1 MKEVEFKGRRFVV
14 LETKK
19 DFDEFEKIL
28 DEEMKRVEKE
38 RAVH

>member
-14 LETKK
+14 LETKE
-19 DFDEFEKIL
+19 DFDEFEKAL
-28 DEEMKRVEKE
+28 DEEMKRAERE